1 MPSTDKVSTI
11 KCKNL
16 VELHEEVKKHNLP
29 NYLGAH
35 IPVTSQMNIHAWES
49 LLEGY
54 WDKQLLECL
63 KFGFPL
69 GFNRTCPLK
78 HDKENHK
85 LAVEF
90 PEHVTKCIGEE
101 QKFGGIIGPFEK
113 SPIKIFIIPHS

>member
-1 MPSTDKVSTI
+1 MKL
-11 KCKNL
+11 KN
-16 VELHEEVKKHNLP
+16 
-29 NYLGAH
+29 NYLGACVPVPSEMYIH
-35 IPVTSQMNIHAWES
+35 IWES

-85 LAVEF
+85 SAVEF
-90 PEHVTKCIGEE
+90 PEHVSKYIEE
-101 QKFGGIIGPFEK
+101 QKKNWGDYRPICKISHQKSSLLPIHDTKQAKFG
-113 SPIKIFIIPHS
+113 